1 VTHVFV
7 APHPDDVALSCG
19 GLITTLRE
27 IGESVAIVTVFS
39 GIGAAAGLTTYQR
52 EALGFGSMEARPT
65 PGSLARAGFAA
76 GRPAGDEIPS
86 PAPALTAERAGAE
99 MARDLMAARRLE
111 DERYA
116 SFAKALIVLLD
127 LPDAVFRGYE
137 GDAQL
142 LAAPRADDRAP
153 IDLLLAEIG
162 RLEPEKVYLPL
173 GVGDHVDH
181 QLMREVGVALLEVSR
196 GDVVPGR
203 REEESHRREGRRGEV
218 MSGLRW
224 VTRGRDE
231 VMPGRP
237 EVMPGRDYA
246 GAVTFYEDFPY
257 AWWNDFH
264 SLDDLPAGAFDRLPA
279 GMGLAPEYADISG
292 TVERKVAGVA
302 LYESQLERLFG
313 GADQAGDAVRGFG
326 AKVASLGGLPGFAE
340 RYWATSRL

>member
-181 QLMREVGVALLEVSR
+181 QLIREVGVALLEVGR
-196 GDVVPGR
+196 GAVMRGR
-203 REEESHRREGRRGEV
+203 HEEEFHRREGSRGEV
-218 MSGLRW
+218 VS
-224 VTRGRDE
+224 
-231 VMPGRP
+231 
-237 EVMPGRDYA
+237 GRDYA
-246 GAVTFYEDFPY
+246 GIVTFYEDFPY
-257 AWWNDFH
+257 AWWNDFR
-264 SLDDLPAGAFDRLPA
+264 SLDDLPAGAFDRLQA
-279 GMGLAPEYADISG
+279 DVRLVPEYADISG
-292 TVERKVAGVA
+292 TVERKIAGVA

-326 AKVASLGGLPGFAE
+326 AKVASLGALPGFAE
-340 RYWATSRL
+340 RYWATSRF